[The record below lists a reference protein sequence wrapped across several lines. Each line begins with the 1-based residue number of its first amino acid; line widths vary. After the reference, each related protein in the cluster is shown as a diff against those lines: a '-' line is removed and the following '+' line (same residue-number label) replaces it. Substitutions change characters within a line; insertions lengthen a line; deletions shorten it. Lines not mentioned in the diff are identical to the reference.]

1 MVDNVSALNSTPMV
15 GAFQFNPYAYGLD
28 DLDLDFNNYPMGMN
42 GSIFTGYNGFNGMGA
57 MPMVPGMYG
66 MGGNNQSYFDNM
78 KEYQKFYIDYNVDQH
93 NMQRNADLRINA
105 SMEGIQTAAATL
117 QDKIRQNEQ
126 DQIQEAFKAYLDK
139 VAAAYG
145 QGSDAE
151 VKARALS
158 LYQQLTGKP
167 LTQDIRDNAHGSF
180 TQGLLQSLTFSMG
193 YRHSA
198 EDNIAEIRGQ
208 SVGTEE
214 KFTQNVGRATGA
226 VAIGGLAYGAVKGL
240 QKYNAAGVLKN
251 VKPGKVGLIAAG
263 IGLVTAALSY
273 ITGKSST

>member
-1 MVDNVSALNSTPMV
+1 MADNVSALNSTPMV

-28 DLDLDFNNYPMGMN
+28 DLDLDFNYYPMSMN
-42 GSIFTGYNGFNGMGA
+42 GSIFTGYNGFTGIGA
-57 MPMVPGMYG
+57 VPGMYG
-66 MGGNNQSYFDNM
+66 GTGNNQSYFDNM
-78 KEYQKFYIDYNVDQH
+78 KEYQKFYIDYNVDQQ
-93 NMQRNADLRINA
+93 NMQRNADLRVNA
-105 SMEGIQTAAATL
+105 SMEGIQAAAATL

-139 VAAAYG
+139 VTAAYG
-145 QGSDAE
+145 QGSEAE
-151 VKARALS
+151 VKARALT
-158 LYQQLTGKP
+158 LYQQLTGKS

-198 EDNIAEIRGQ
+198 EDNIAKIRGQ

-214 KFTQNVGRATGA
+214 KFIQNVGRATGA
-226 VAIGGLAYGAVKGL
+226 AAIGGLAYGAVKGL
-240 QKYNAAGVLKN
+240 QKCNAAGILKN